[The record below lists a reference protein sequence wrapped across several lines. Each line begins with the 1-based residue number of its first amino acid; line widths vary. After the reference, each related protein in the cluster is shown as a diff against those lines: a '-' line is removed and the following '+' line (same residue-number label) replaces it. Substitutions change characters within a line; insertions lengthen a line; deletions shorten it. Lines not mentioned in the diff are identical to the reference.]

1 MESFKIVPV
10 QGEGKVD
17 VQIGNKLPVRLRL
30 DPDGKVRHD
39 SGPFIADEK
48 LFERVRR
55 QSYKVLFAR
64 QKEGKFPPIVVRPA
78 PTRRRV
84 KKQLPFKRSAPVQH
98 VFRCSECSYSD
109 EGFRQTGVCPNC
121 S

>member
-1 MESFKIVPV
+1 MESFRIVPV

-39 SGPFIADEK
+39 SGPFITDEK
-48 LFERVRR
+48 LFTRVRR

-64 QKEGKFPPIVVRPA
+64 QKEGKFPPIVTRPA
-78 PTRRRV
+78 SKRRGT
-84 KKQLPFKRSAPVQH
+84 KKALPFKLLSPALNT
-98 VFRCSECSYSD
+98 FRCTECGYSD